1 MATYVVPGE
10 WPGMV
15 ERGNIDLDNRPVVPT
30 PTGGFATVRSA
41 SFGMP
46 DGYEYLLPSVTQ
58 DGRTLYWAPDIVK
71 QYEKTGQCLGKF
83 KDPYSA
89 DEYARALH
97 EAQENQ
103 YINQWNNKQSLYAPK
118 SGGM

>member
-15 ERGNIDLDNRPVVPT
+15 EQGNIDLDNRPVVST

-71 QYEKTGQCLGKF
+71 QYEKTGQFLGKF

-103 YINQWNNKQSLYAPK
+103 YINQWNNTQRR
-118 SGGM
+118 

>member
-1 MATYVVPGE
+1 MATYVVPGD

-15 ERGNIDLDNRPVVPT
+15 EQGNIDLDNRPVVPT

-41 SFGMP
+41 SFGMS

-71 QYEKTGQCLGKF
+71 QYEKTGQFLGKF

-103 YINQWNNKQSLYAPK
+103 YINQWNNTQRR
-118 SGGM
+118 

>member
-10 WPGMV
+10 WSGMV
-15 ERGNIDLDNRPVVPT
+15 EQGNIDLDNRPVVPT

-71 QYEKTGQCLGKF
+71 QYEKTGQFLGKF

-97 EAQENQ
+97 DAQENQ
-103 YINQWNNKQSLYAPK
+103 YINQWNKTQNPYAPK
-118 SGGM
+118 SG

>member
-15 ERGNIDLDNRPVVPT
+15 QQGNIDLDNRPVVPT

-71 QYEKTGQCLGKF
+71 QYEKTGQFLGKF

-103 YINQWNNKQSLYAPK
+103 YINQWSNTQRR
-118 SGGM
+118 

>member
-71 QYEKTGQCLGKF
+71 QYEKTGQFLGKF

-103 YINQWNNKQSLYAPK
+103 YINQWNNTQRR
-118 SGGM
+118 

>member
-15 ERGNIDLDNRPVVPT
+15 EQGNIDLDNRPVVPT

-71 QYEKTGQCLGKF
+71 QYEKTGQFLGKF

-97 EAQENQ
+97 KAQENQ
-103 YINQWNNKQSLYAPK
+103 YINQWNNTQRR
-118 SGGM
+118 

>member
-15 ERGNIDLDNRPVVPT
+15 EQGNIDLDNRP
-30 PTGGFATVRSA
+30 A
-41 SFGMP
+41 
-46 DGYEYLLPSVTQ
+46 VTQ

-71 QYEKTGQCLGKF
+71 QYEKTGQFLGKF

-103 YINQWNNKQSLYAPK
+103 YINQWNNTQRR
-118 SGGM
+118 

>member
-15 ERGNIDLDNRPVVPT
+15 EQGNIDLNNRPVVPT

-71 QYEKTGQCLGKF
+71 QYEKTGQFLGKF

-97 EAQENQ
+97 EAQESQ
-103 YINQWNNKQSLYAPK
+103 YINQWNNTQRR
-118 SGGM
+118 

>member
-15 ERGNIDLDNRPVVPT
+15 EQGNIDLDNRPVVPT

-71 QYEKTGQCLGKF
+71 QYEKTGQFLGKF